1 MLTVLI
7 LSRNKKHLLC
17 TQTILKL
24 SLHNGFLGEGVENVV
39 HGVRDVYRLVSAQQV
54 RAVALLVHVDYA
66 QRSRKTFVLSL
77 TCGDSRN

>member
-17 TQTILKL
+17 PPTILKL

-39 HGVRDVYRLVSAQQV
+39 HGV
-54 RAVALLVHVDYA
+54 
-66 QRSRKTFVLSL
+66 
-77 TCGDSRN
+77 